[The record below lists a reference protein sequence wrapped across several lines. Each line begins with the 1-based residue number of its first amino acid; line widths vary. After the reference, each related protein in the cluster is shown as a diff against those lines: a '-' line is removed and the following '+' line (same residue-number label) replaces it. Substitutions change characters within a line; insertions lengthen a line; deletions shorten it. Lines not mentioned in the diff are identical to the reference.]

1 MPVGVLALQGDWDAH
16 LRVLAELGLDSVAV
30 RTAAQLDSVEALVLP
45 GGESTAMLRLME
57 VEALDHRLGLR
68 IDAGMPVLATCAGV
82 VLLARG
88 VEPDQPSLQRLDV
101 DVIRNGFGRQVHSD
115 TADIQLAAELAT
127 AGPMTGVFIR
137 APRIVRVG
145 DRVEVLGTR
154 DHEPVIV
161 RQGRLLAATFHPELT
176 ADRRLHAALAAML
189 EEAHA

>member
-57 VEALDHRLGLR
+57 AEALDHRLGLR

-145 DRVEVLGTR
+145 DGVEVLGTR
-154 DHEPVIV
+154 DHEPVVV

-176 ADRRLHAALAAML
+176 GERRLHATFAAML
-189 EEAHA
+189 EAAHA

>member
-57 VEALDHRLGLR
+57 PEALDQRLGLR

-145 DRVEVLGTR
+145 DGVEVLGTR
-154 DHEPVIV
+154 DNEPVIV
-161 RQGRLLAATFHPELT
+161 RQGLLLAATFHPELT
-176 ADRRLHAALAAML
+176 ADRRLHAALVAML
-189 EEAHA
+189 EAAHA

>member
-16 LRVLAELGLDSVAV
+16 LRVLADLGLDAVAV
-30 RTAAQLDSVEALVLP
+30 RTAAQLDAVEALVLP

-57 VEALDHRLGLR
+57 AEALDHRLGLR

-82 VLLARG
+82 VLLAQG
-88 VEPDQPSLQRLDV
+88 VEPDQPSLQRLDI

-115 TADIQLAAELAT
+115 TADIQFAAELAT

-145 DRVEVLGTR
+145 DGVEVLGTR

-189 EEAHA
+189 EAAHA